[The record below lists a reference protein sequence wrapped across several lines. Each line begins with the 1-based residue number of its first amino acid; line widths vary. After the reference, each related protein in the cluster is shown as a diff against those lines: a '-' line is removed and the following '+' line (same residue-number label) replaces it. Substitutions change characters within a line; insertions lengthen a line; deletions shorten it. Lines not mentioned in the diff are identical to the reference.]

1 MGARRGRVL
10 GKPCSARSRAL
21 AWRARPPNV
30 AISFSFSGER
40 LRARFWPPLLEP
52 ATLIT
57 EAALRRSRFLLPLL
71 FRMRAASLMSAR
83 LIPSATSS
91 PIASS
96 FVATTSAA
104 EPARIA
110 GVTSTVGRN
119 AAFFDFA
126 VVWRVVFC
134 DVGLKDFGVAE
145 AVFEDAAWRVLVE
158 ECDFVAALLGAAA
171 FVCAPPAPGVC
182 GFAWRVLFLVVLS
195 IFIGAS
201 MPSRA
206 RRNNESP
213 CKSSTRCR
221 VQNAH
226 GGRISQ
232 TFDKSR
238 GPSKVSHHGILSWLS
253 KRSIEKAAES

>member
-21 AWRARPPNV
+21 AWRAKPPNV

-57 EAALRRSRFLLPLL
+57 EAALRRSRFLLPPL
-71 FRMRAASLMSAR
+71 FRMRAASLMSAW
-83 LIPSATSS
+83 LMPSATSS
-91 PIASS
+91 PVASSPVASS
-96 FVATTSAA
+96 FVTTTSAA

-110 GVTSTVGRN
+110 GVTSAVGRN

-134 DVGLKDFGVAE
+134 DVGLEDFGLAE
-145 AVFEDAAWRVLVE
+145 AVFEDAAWLVLVE
-158 ECDFVAALLGAAA
+158 ECDFVAALLGEAA

-232 TFDKSR
+232 TFDKSCA
-238 GPSKVSHHGILSWLS
+238 GASGLI
-253 KRSIEKAAES
+253 